1 MPPHR
6 RRRRFRQVLLIAVWA
21 LGVAAVVS
29 VVVFAFS
36 DTGPSSTPSDPE
48 LIAAG
53 AEVFA
58 ANCAACH
65 GANIEGTDSGPSL
78 LDPIYAPNHHADAAF
93 FRAVR
98 QGVVPHHWNFGPM
111 PPRPGLS
118 NEDIEAVVAFV
129 RSKQAEAGVTFDPR
143 HG

>member
-1 MPPHR
+1 
-6 RRRRFRQVLLIAVWA
+6 VVAAWVA
-21 LGVAAVVS
+21 GLGVVVS
-29 VVVFAFS
+29 VVVMAFS
-36 DTGPSSTPSDPE
+36 GAGPSTTPADPE

-58 ANCAACH
+58 SSCAACH
-65 GANIEGTDSGPSL
+65 GANLEGTDSGPSF

-93 FRAVR
+93 YRAVR

-111 PPRPGLS
+111 PPRPELS
-118 NEDIEAVVAFV
+118 NEDIEAVIAFV
-129 RSKQAEAGVTFDPR
+129 RSRQAEAGITFDPR